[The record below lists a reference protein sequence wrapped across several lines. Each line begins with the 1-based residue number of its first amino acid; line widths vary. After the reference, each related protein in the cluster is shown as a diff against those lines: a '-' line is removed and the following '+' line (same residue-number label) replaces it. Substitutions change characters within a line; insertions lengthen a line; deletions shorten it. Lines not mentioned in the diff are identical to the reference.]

1 MGADQT
7 VMTCETAMLEDR
19 TEETPG
25 VEATVTEILP
35 RAVYRLELAD
45 RREVLAH
52 AAGAART
59 NFVRLRKGDR
69 VRVQLSSTD
78 PTRGR
83 IVKLL

>member
-1 MGADQT
+1 
-7 VMTCETAMLEDR
+7 MLENKR
-19 TEETPG
+19 EETPG
-25 VEATVTEILP
+25 LEATVTEILP
-35 RAVYRLELAD
+35 RAVYRLALAD

-69 VRVQLSSTD
+69 VRVQLSRND

>member
-1 MGADQT
+1 
-7 VMTCETAMLEDR
+7 MLEDR
-19 TEETPG
+19 KEQMPG
-25 VEATVTEILP
+25 LEATVTEILP

-69 VRVQLSSTD
+69 VRVQLSRSD

-83 IVKLL
+83 IVALL

>member
-1 MGADQT
+1 MF
-7 VMTCETAMLEDR
+7 
-19 TEETPG
+19 EERIERTPG

-35 RAVYRLELAD
+35 RAVYRLVLAD

-52 AAGAART
+52 AAGAATR

-69 VRVQLSSTD
+69 VRVQLSGSD

-83 IVKLL
+83 IVELL